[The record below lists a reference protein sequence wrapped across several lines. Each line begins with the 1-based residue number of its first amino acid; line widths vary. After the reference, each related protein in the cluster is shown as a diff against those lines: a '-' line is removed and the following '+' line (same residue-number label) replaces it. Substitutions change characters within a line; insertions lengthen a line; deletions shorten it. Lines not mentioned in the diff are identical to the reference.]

1 MSSFTQVEKD
11 AAQLAASNNL
21 KPVSIAVDA
30 GAMQFYF
37 GGIISAS
44 DCGTS
49 LDHGVLLVGYNED
62 QKYWKIKNSWG
73 EYWGEN
79 GYCRFEYPA
88 NTCGILNDASYP
100 TIWSSSSKHHHLF
113 ILNPLNP
120 IFPKE
125 RATPSD
131 TAVSLQKPLYNIYS
145 AFNSFILS
153 SNLHNSILC
162 TNSLEGLYN

>member
-100 TIWSSSSKHHHLF
+100 TI
-113 ILNPLNP
+113 
-120 IFPKE
+120 
-125 RATPSD
+125 
-131 TAVSLQKPLYNIYS
+131 
-145 AFNSFILS
+145 
-153 SNLHNSILC
+153 
-162 TNSLEGLYN
+162 